1 MSRLIARQRFS
12 RASDTAEWKERR
24 VCLLLFLVWHAV
36 EWTSFCVERN
46 SRSISTKTG
55 YGDGCQTCRLSN
67 VLVAK
72 STCDPLAS
80 KIFDD
85 AIASTLSLHKA
96 SSFTAPR
103 KHWQRCGYERH
114 SKETRT
120 QQIASRR
127 RISTEMCRERC
138 VVVGKSRLLHLSAEI
153 GFQHADSCLRGEN
166 KCFRTV
172 SFSGNCC

>member
-1 MSRLIARQRFS
+1 MSRLIATPKIL
-12 RASDTAEWKERR
+12 ACMWHCGVEERR

-36 EWTSFCVERN
+36 EWTFFCVERN

-55 YGDGCQTCRLSN
+55 YGDGCQTLSN
-67 VLVAK
+67 VPVAK

-103 KHWQRCGYERH
+103 KHWQRCGYERR

-138 VVVGKSRLLHLSAEI
+138 VVVGKSRLLHSSAKI
-153 GFQHADSCLRGEN
+153 GFQNADSCLRGETN
-166 KCFRTV
+166 ASKQRN
-172 SFSGNCC
+172 FSGNCW

>member
-1 MSRLIARQRFS
+1 MSRLIATQRFS

-36 EWTSFCVERN
+36 EWTFFCVERN
-46 SRSISTKTG
+46 SRSISTKTC
-55 YGDGCQTCRLSN
+55 YGDGYQTLSN
-67 VLVAK
+67 VPVAK

-80 KIFDD
+80 KFFDD

-103 KHWQRCGYERH
+103 KHRQRCGYERR
-114 SKETRT
+114 SKETRS
-120 QQIASRR
+120 QQIAARR

-138 VVVGKSRLLHLSAEI
+138 VVVGKSRLLHSSAKI
-153 GFQHADSCLRGEN
+153 GFQNADSCLLCEN

-172 SFSGNCC
+172 SFSGNCW